1 MHKAHLKQPNLTKVL
16 YVVKITEKQIKNRKI
31 HIDDN
36 KRNIK
41 GKTEQLVTSKTLKF
55 RLKTHFYKCIIYTVT
70 F

>member
-1 MHKAHLKQPNLTKVL
+1 MGREEGRKKFMHKAHLKQPNLTKVL

-41 GKTEQLVTSKTLKF
+41 GKTEQLVTS
-55 RLKTHFYKCIIYTVT
+55 
-70 F
+70 